1 MLQKKDIT
9 LRLWPFCDHP
19 WQVIEHLHK
28 DSQLCETNINRSLL
42 IRNFIHC
49 QSCKFCGIVTVGT
62 LCLLKLSVSL
72 CHPGQMK
79 SLSSVQCGLPFPD
92 SHLEVIVFYR
102 KVISIKSP
110 PTATVSTEHRVK
122 SRTLKQQS
130 KRQTC
135 RARADL
141 GKGYFLIIR
150 AQMKP
155 KVSHYSLSQRIP
167 EWGLYAFKH
176 TARLRFGRA
185 QPDYGYPEATRQ
197 DIVVW
202 IKSHSGHRKGAQKD
216 TDLLRSHVQ
225 TGIIPLAVPTSGFH
239 KFFYERR
246 VCHNLVKMLLITMQV
261 KWI

>member
-1 MLQKKDIT
+1 MFIEAKCLIVPPWPNEVLIFCPMRST
-9 LRLWPFCDHP
+9 FSRLPSGSYCF
-19 WQVIEHLHK
+19 
-28 DSQLCETNINRSLL
+28 
-42 IRNFIHC
+42 
-49 QSCKFCGIVTVGT
+49 
-62 LCLLKLSVSL
+62 
-72 CHPGQMK
+72 
-79 SLSSVQCGLPFPD
+79 LP
-92 SHLEVIVFYR
+92 EGN
-102 KVISIKSP
+102 SIKSP

-246 VCHNLVKMLLITMQV
+246 VCHNLVKNV
-261 KWI
+261 AYNDAS